1 MSKTKRID
9 IQILRAIAIIS
20 VLDFHFKVFLYKNGY
35 LGVDIF
41 FVISGYL
48 ITKKIVES
56 SYSNNFAF
64 TEFYKSRFKRLYP
77 SLVSSSLFTIF
88 IGLFNLN
95 LDSFYELLRG
105 IKYSLFFI
113 GNIFF
118 SQTSNYFEIAT
129 DQNLIIN
136 LWSLSVEEQ
145 FYIIYPIFIYLAF
158 KFKRLKIENIILIT
172 FLASL
177 IFLSKEIFE
186 FFYFDRI
193 FFTFENYLF
202 YSPFARAYQIL
213 IGCVVFFIKQ
223 KYQFRNQ
230 LIRIF
235 LLLMMQAFLTGLLT
249 MYSNFLIALVTGL
262 ILLFKNDFINKF
274 YISPFL
280 FIGNISYSLY
290 LFHQPIIAGIN
301 NHNFYTTE
309 FGSKKIDLNN
319 FNISLVILLFI
330 FFVSYLNYRFIE
342 SYYLK
347 NFKIVLPA
355 TKVYFLVLTFLVISV
370 IKPVNF
376 TRYAYSESENIE
388 SQSFEKSYK
397 LGTNFLID
405 VENNLCLGKDTIE
418 SACKFGKGDKEI
430 YFLGDSIISSIIS
443 GFIVNDRLSDFN
455 FVEYTQPGCYS
466 LYGLCNFLENKL
478 YFQEINN
485 IKNSIVVLGG
495 TVDDEVFKND
505 NLIKTIQLF
514 VNNENKVI
522 IFGYFPER
530 KINNIMFYRKY
541 GFFMDDTSF
550 TLDSINKNKN
560 LNIFVNKLISENFLD
575 GRVIFLDVISVLCP
589 NESCINK
596 IGDKFIYT
604 DRSHISYYGA
614 EFLIKKLAIDKKLD
628 SLSQ

>member
-1 MSKTKRID
+1 MSKSRRID
-9 IQILRAIAIIS
+9 IQILRAIAVLA
-20 VLDFHFKVFLYKNGY
+20 VLDFHFKVFLYKNGF

-56 SYSNNFAF
+56 SSSNEFSLAD
-64 TEFYKSRFKRLYP
+64 FYKSRFKRLYP
-77 SLVSSSLFTIF
+77 SLVSSSIFTIL
-88 IGLFNLN
+88 IGVFNLN

-118 SQTSNYFEIAT
+118 SQTTNYFEVSS

-145 FYIIYPIFIYLAF
+145 FYIIYPIFIFLVF
-158 KFKRLKIENIILIT
+158 KFKKIKIENIIFIT
-172 FLASL
+172 FLVSL
-177 IFLSKEIFE
+177 TFLSKEIFE
-186 FFYFDRI
+186 FFYLDRI

-230 LIRIF
+230 LLRIIF
-235 LLLMMQAFLTGLLT
+235 LLIMQAFLTGLLT
-249 MYSNFLIALVTGL
+249 IYSNFLIAIATGL
-262 ILLFKNDFINKF
+262 ILLFKNDLINKF
-274 YISPFL
+274 YISPLL

-309 FGSKKIDLNN
+309 FSSNKIDLNN

-342 SYYLK
+342 SHYLK

-355 TKVYFLVLTFLVISV
+355 TKVYFFVLTFLVISV

-376 TRYAYSESENIE
+376 TRYTYNESKNIE

-430 YFLGDSIISSIIS
+430 YFLGDSIISSIVS

-455 FVEYTQPGCYS
+455 YVEYTQPGCYS

-495 TVDDEVFKND
+495 AVDDEVFKND

-514 VNNENKVI
+514 VNNENKVL
-522 IFGYFPER
+522 IFGYFPDR
-530 KINNIMFYRKY
+530 KINNIMFYRKN
-541 GFFMDDTSF
+541 GFFLDDTSF
-550 TLDSINKNKN
+550 TSDSINKNKN
-560 LNIFVNKLISENFLD
+560 LNIFVNTLISENFLD

-596 IGDKFIYT
+596 IDDKFIYT
-604 DRSHISYYGA
+604 DRSHFSYYGA
-614 EFLIKKLAIDKKLD
+614 EFLIKKLAIDKKID